1 MDGLTI
7 VREEIAEQGDPLV
20 LRVSGELTIPFAVEF
35 KAELL
40 AAFDAAATVVVNVE
54 EVGSIDVTGLQLLC
68 SAHREACARRKSF
81 GVEGLANPVLSEM
94 VELAGF
100 RRHVGCSA
108 DTGKTCVW
116 IGGCE

>member
-1 MDGLTI
+1 MDALTI
-7 VREEIAEQGDPLV
+7 AREQPADQGAPLV
-20 LRVSGELTIPFAVEF
+20 LMVRGDLTIPFAGEF
-35 KAELL
+35 RLALIEAFNAAEM
-40 AAFDAAATVVVNVE
+40 VVVNLE

-68 SAHREACARRKSF
+68 SAHREAYARRKSF
-81 GVEGLANPVLSEM
+81 GVEGLVNPVLSEV